1 MCLKTIFYPYRGG
14 IAYFKCIEMNKAFLS
29 KLRVSFEYLFAGQ
42 SVLVFGNQNMVT
54 LLFAGLKKQRNGND
68 AMAHLF

>member
-1 MCLKTIFYPYRGG
+1 
-14 IAYFKCIEMNKAFLS
+14 MNKAFLS

-54 LLFAGLKKQRNGND
+54 LLFAGLKKTTQWQ
-68 AMAHLF
+68 